1 MIHIHITTNELKET
15 KPGANLQQQGEK
27 KGTKKKERACY
38 MCDKKD
44 CLEPTCPKQWDPK
57 EKQSN
62 PDKYKEYLGRPNTGT
77 TVNQTR
83 SVTPSDSKGSVP
95 LQLNVPNQQGSTGT

>member
-1 MIHIHITTNELKET
+1 MREQYAWENDQYPRTLESAHNMIHIHITTNELKET

-57 EKQSN
+57 EK
-62 PDKYKEYLGRPNTGT
+62 
-77 TVNQTR
+77 
-83 SVTPSDSKGSVP
+83 
-95 LQLNVPNQQGSTGT
+95 